1 MVISR
6 HFLSRLCGGEA
17 IVRWSDPP
25 LDFLSRL
32 CGGEVG
38 GVNPPPFSYF
48 LSRLCG
54 GEAATS
60 ALPLASLF
68 LSRLC
73 GGEEGVVVSKS
84 VKAGDVS
91 SSKTYASGTD
101 GEPISQAEQ
110 QALLLLAAYLVKT
123 KGYRQVRVERA

>member
-1 MVISR
+1 MSLLTIESVTASLQDANWASNGNAN
-6 HFLSRLCGGEA
+6 LSVMLSNSWLAEKRL
-17 IVRWSDPP
+17 
-25 LDFLSRL
+25 
-32 CGGEVG
+32 
-38 GVNPPPFSYF
+38 PPFEVAPPNVLMAGALIAQSIAK
-48 LSRLCG
+48 
-54 GEAATS
+54 GEMYQGRT
-60 ALPLASLF
+60 
-68 LSRLC
+68 
-73 GGEEGVVVSKS
+73 EGVVVSKS